1 MKFALRKNIAIS
13 LLLAGLTQFSTGAVF
28 SFGSDESGN
37 IHEQLTQEA
46 LKGTICDAN
55 LKLIMKG
62 VGAADVAGAEGA
74 NDPRRHFR
82 TGEISK
88 CLALVDRE
96 KRKVLNFAHTADTD
110 EKSRARV
117 LFLFGQVLH
126 TLQDFYSRS
135 NYIELREHQ
144 FKDDLFSMDLA
155 DWTEIQQAESKIGT
169 LIKFEG
175 FDKSTPNA
183 AEGKKSI
190 SGTTYFKVARELA
203 LRETQRQWNLM
214 ETLIRNKT
222 EKRANEVVTAI
233 THAPC
238 SVKVANEILNDEK
251 PELVPDL

>member
-1 MKFALRKNIAIS
+1 MKFALRNNIALA
-13 LLLAGLTQFSTGAVF
+13 LLVASAAQLSTGAVY
-28 SFGSDESGN
+28 SFGTDETGN

-55 LKLIMKG
+55 LKLVMKG
-62 VGAADVAGAEGA
+62 VSAADAAGGEGA
-74 NDPRRHFR
+74 NDPRRHFK
-82 TGEISK
+82 TGEITK
-88 CLALVDRE
+88 CIALVDRE

-110 EKSRARV
+110 EKSRARL
-117 LFLFGQVLH
+117 LFLFGQALH

-144 FKDDLFSMDLA
+144 FKDDLYSMDLA
-155 DWTEIQQAESKIGT
+155 DWTEMQRAESKIGT
-169 LIKFEG
+169 LLKFEG
-175 FDKSTPNA
+175 FDKSTPTSE
-183 AEGKKSI
+183 EGKKSI
-190 SGTTYFKVARELA
+190 SGTTYYRVARELA

-233 THAPC
+233 TNAPC

-251 PELVPDL
+251 PDLVPDL